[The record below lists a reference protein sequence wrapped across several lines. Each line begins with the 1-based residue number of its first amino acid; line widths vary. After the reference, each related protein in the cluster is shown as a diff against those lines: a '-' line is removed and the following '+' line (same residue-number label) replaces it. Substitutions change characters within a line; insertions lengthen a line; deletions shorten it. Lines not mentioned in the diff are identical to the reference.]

1 MFIGKLNKTVQRTVQ
16 KMIPKKTKMR
26 RLINYIPVYSTFRDK
41 KNTFGDKSE
50 KSVFMNIHVT
60 VKNSRLNNSMRLLTA
75 GLQELESV

>member
-1 MFIGKLNKTVQRTVQ
+1 MR
-16 KMIPKKTKMR
+16 PKKTKMR

-41 KNTFGDKSE
+41 KNAFGDKSE